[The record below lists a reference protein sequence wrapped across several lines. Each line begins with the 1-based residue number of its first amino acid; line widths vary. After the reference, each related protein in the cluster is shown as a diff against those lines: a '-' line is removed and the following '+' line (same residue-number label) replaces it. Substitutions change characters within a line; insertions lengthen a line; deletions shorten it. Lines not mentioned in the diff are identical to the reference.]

1 MECLIIS
8 LKVRV
13 ITKTAPKPSFFHYF
27 SDPRGND
34 EDEEDE
40 EEEEEGEDKKN
51 EFQLTIDED
60 YECAH
65 TFRTEIIPDAVLWF
79 TGEAGMDG
87 DYDGEDDEEDGD
99 DAEGE
104 DDDSEG
110 SANPASAG
118 APLAGAAPPAPGAD
132 PNAPECKQS

>member
-1 MECLIIS
+1 MHYIFLQ
-8 LKVRV
+8 VRV

-40 EEEEEGEDKKN
+40 EEEEGDEKKN

-79 TGEAGMDG
+79 TGEAGMDEG
-87 DYDGEDDEEDGD
+87 DYEGEEDDEEGDEEGDGEDDE
-99 DAEGE
+99 
-104 DDDSEG
+104 SEG

-118 APLAGAAPPAPGAD
+118 APQAGAPPAPGAD